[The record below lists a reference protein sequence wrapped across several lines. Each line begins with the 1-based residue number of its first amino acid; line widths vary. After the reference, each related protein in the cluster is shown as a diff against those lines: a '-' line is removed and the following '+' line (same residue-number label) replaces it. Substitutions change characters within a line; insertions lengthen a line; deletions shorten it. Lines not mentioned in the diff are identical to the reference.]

1 MVQRSIG
8 ASSASRKMDDA
19 VASIAVP
26 WKWDILH
33 RWKYGGRLQTKRHA
47 AASEPLDGTTA
58 DEAGFNDRVLILYD
72 RSLCTKEED
81 DPSDAIIYFHPAEMT
96 PDERCDL
103 CCQLV
108 GVVHFFNSCFDTP
121 EILELKRTRFA
132 VRILGS
138 HIIVLGATKSLSG
151 YALQQQIDM
160 LTQLLRFYHGSLQ
173 DMEQVCSSK
182 DSLNERVR
190 EFFNSCMPVC
200 CGPKDQLSN
209 LFRAVPTLK
218 LPEAASNVY
227 TKGYSFLEE
236 LQKMPGVLAG
246 CIVFDEKVLAS
257 QFTPEIT
264 QLLLLAATSE
274 ERLAMQDVPV
284 SYSVPPAVRL
294 VNVYFEAAWLK
305 DVAAINKH
313 SNENP
318 KDLDRYAEEAEG
330 ADDPESL
337 PGSSH
342 SLREDAILQRTE
354 LLPPAEDKKEPEEL
368 ADSLSDVDSTRSSQ
382 TTNQSSIGAPPTS
395 ATVLHMAGKQSFP
408 DSDFL
413 SDFDSA
419 AEDTD
424 IIGPEAC
431 LRRLAEL
438 QETVADCLRISQ
450 ENLAIDC
457 PRRRRATHRGSKRRL
472 RKYVSKPD
480 LRRLLKDIDEA
491 QSMECDGRARSGA
504 ATYRYGDCDAYQ
516 SYDACLGYDAAGL
529 FYQAHTM
536 HAPSLFSHFSKNKSK
551 KEITAPT
558 SKEVAVFQP
567 HSQLLFG
574 VYAKKLQRAFTKV
587 GEASCSALSLSLE
600 KASAQK
606 RSLFARLRKVGTGS
620 AASEVVTTELLVT
633 KEVGE
638 KTFELP
644 PVVQLELG
652 EALDVPVEKP
662 NRSSVKRTTEGSS
675 PGSRRDCQ
683 SDSFAGEQP
692 GNGSGQRLCG
702 EEHVGQCSALEDK
715 STRTDAR
722 CALRRVTLFVQR
734 YCNMAGLVL
743 LSEAAEEDEAFV
755 YSLWRKCIAE
765 LGDLEVTTRSWQE
778 RSNDLSSKATK
789 DAEVCYSRS
798 LHSIRGSLPSHGE
811 QTRWHLH
818 SIQSAHGKFLSD
830 ARINNINALS
840 FGQTW
845 IQATRSDDHEV
856 YKVTADDHNSAPSTG
871 AF

>member
-8 ASSASRKMDDA
+8 ASPASRKMGNA

-33 RWKYGGRLQTKRHA
+33 RWKYGGRLKTKRHT
-47 AASEPLDGTTA
+47 AASAPLDKTA
-58 DEAGFNDRVLILYD
+58 NDDDNLSFSDRVLIVYD
-72 RSLCTKEED
+72 RNLCTTEED
-81 DPSDAIIYFHPAEMT
+81 DPSDAIIYFHPAEMM

-121 EILELKRTRFA
+121 EALEMRSTRFA

-138 HIIVLGATKSLSG
+138 HIVVLGATKSLSS
-151 YALQQQIDM
+151 YVLQQQVDM
-160 LTQLLRFYHGSLQ
+160 LTRLVRFYHGSLQ
-173 DMEQVCSSK
+173 DLEQMCSSK
-182 DSLNERVR
+182 DVFNERVR

-209 LFRAVPTLK
+209 LFRAVPTLQ
-218 LPEAASNVY
+218 LPEAASNLY

-294 VNVYFEAAWLK
+294 VNVYLEAAWLK
-305 DVAAINKH
+305 DVAAINKQ

-318 KDLDRYAEEAEG
+318 KELDKYAEEA
-330 ADDPESL
+330 ADDPETL
-337 PGSSH
+337 PGSTH
-342 SLREDAILQRTE
+342 SLREGAISRQTE
-354 LLPPAEDKKEPEEL
+354 KLLPPADDKEPEL

-382 TTNQSSIGAPPTS
+382 ATNQSSIGAPPTS
-395 ATVLHMAGKQSFP
+395 ATMMQMAGNHSFP

-424 IIGPEAC
+424 IVGPEAC

-438 QETVADCLRISQ
+438 QETVADCIRISQ

-457 PRRRRATHRGSKRRL
+457 PRRRRAAHRGSKRRL

-491 QSMECDGRARSGA
+491 QSLECDGRVKSDAA
-504 ATYRYGDCDAYQ
+504 ATYRYGDCDTYQ
-516 SYDACLGYDAAGL
+516 GYDACLGYDAAGL

-536 HAPSLFSHFSKNKSK
+536 HAPSLLGHFAKNKSK
-551 KEITAPT
+551 KEIVAPT
-558 SKEVAVFQP
+558 SKQVAVCVP
-567 HSQLLFG
+567 RSQLLFG
-574 VYAKKLQRAFTKV
+574 ICAKKLQRALTKV
-587 GEASCSALSLSLE
+587 GEACSALSLSPE
-600 KASAQK
+600 KASANK
-606 RSLFARLRKVGTGS
+606 RSLFARLRKAGTGS
-620 AASEVVTTELLVT
+620 AASEMVTTELT
-633 KEVGE
+633 AQKEAGAR
-638 KTFELP
+638 TFELP

-662 NRSSVKRTTEGSS
+662 SHSPVKQTTEG
-675 PGSRRDCQ
+675 PGSRLLRH
-683 SDSFAGEQP
+683 SDSCAGEQP
-692 GNGSGQRLCG
+692 GNGSGQRLCS
-702 EEHVGQCSALEDK
+702 EEHIDQCSASKDK
-715 STRTDAR
+715 NTRTDAQ

-765 LGDLEVTTRSWQE
+765 LGDLEVTTRSWQD
-778 RSNDLSSKATK
+778 RSNDLSSRTSK

-798 LHSIRGSLPSHGE
+798 LHSIRGSLPSHGDK
-811 QTRWHLH
+811 TRWHLH
-818 SIQSAHGKFLSD
+818 SIQSAHGRFLSD
-830 ARINNINALS
+830 AGINNINALS

-856 YKVTADDHNSAPSTG
+856 FKVTSDDHNSAPTTG
-871 AF
+871 TH

>member
-1 MVQRSIG
+1 M
-8 ASSASRKMDDA
+8 
-19 VASIAVP
+19 ASIAAP

-47 AASEPLDGTTA
+47 AASGPLDKTTA
-58 DEAGFNDRVLILYD
+58 DDLAFSDRVLLVYD
-72 RSLCTKEED
+72 RNLCTKEED
-81 DPSDAIIYFHPAEMT
+81 DPSDAIIYFHPAEM
-96 PDERCDL
+96 PSDERCDL

-121 EILELKRTRFA
+121 ECLELRRTRFA

-151 YALQQQIDM
+151 YVLQQQIDM
-160 LTQLLRFYHGSLQ
+160 LTRLLRFYHGSLR

-182 DSLNERVR
+182 DSFNERVR

-209 LFRAVPTLK
+209 LFRAVPTLQ
-218 LPEAASNVY
+218 LPEAASSVY

-246 CIVFDEKVLAS
+246 CIIFDEKVLAS

-264 QLLLLAATSE
+264 QLLVLAATSE

-294 VNVYFEAAWLK
+294 VNVYLEAAWLK
-305 DVAAINKH
+305 DVATINKQ

-318 KDLDRYAEEAEG
+318 KELDKYAEEA
-330 ADDPESL
+330 ADDRESL
-337 PGSSH
+337 PGSTG
-342 SLREDAILQRTE
+342 SLHEDVTLQRTE
-354 LLPPAEDKKEPEEL
+354 KPLPPADDKEPEL

-382 TTNQSSIGAPPTS
+382 TTNQSSISAPPTS
-395 ATVLHMAGKQSFP
+395 ATVLHTTGKHSFP

-424 IIGPEAC
+424 IAGPEAC

-438 QETVADCLRISQ
+438 QETVADCLRIST
-450 ENLAIDC
+450 ENLAIDS
-457 PRRRRATHRGSKRRL
+457 PRRRRAAYRGSKKRL

-491 QSMECDGRARSGA
+491 QSLEYDGRARSGA
-504 ATYRYGDCDAYQ
+504 TYRRDDCDAYQ
-516 SYDACLGYDAAGL
+516 GYDACLGFDAAGL
-529 FYQAHTM
+529 FYQAQTV
-536 HAPSLFSHFSKNKSK
+536 HAPSLFGHFAKNKSK
-551 KEITAPT
+551 KEVVTST
-558 SKEVAVFQP
+558 SKQVAVCQP
-567 HSQLLFG
+567 RSQILFG
-574 VYAKKLQRAFTKV
+574 VYAKKLQRALTKV
-587 GEASCSALSLSLE
+587 GEACSALGRSPE
-600 KASAQK
+600 NASAEK
-606 RSLFARLRKVGTGS
+606 RSLFAGLRKAAMGS
-620 AASEVVTTELLVT
+620 AASEVVTTELTVA
-633 KEVGE
+633 KADSER
-638 KTFELP
+638 TFELP

-652 EALDVPVEKP
+652 EALEVPVEKP
-662 NRSSVKRTTEGSS
+662 NRSSVKQTTEGCG
-675 PGSRRDCQ
+675 PGSRLLRHRDSCG
-683 SDSFAGEQP
+683 GEHP
-692 GNGSGQRLCG
+692 ENGSEQRLCS
-702 EEHVGQCSALEDK
+702 EEHIGQCSALEDK
-715 STRTDAR
+715 NTRTDAQ

-743 LSEAAEEDEAFV
+743 LSEAAEQDEAFV
-755 YSLWRKCIAE
+755 YSLWRKCIGE
-765 LGDLEVTTRSWQE
+765 LGDLEVTTRSWQD
-778 RSNDLSSKATK
+778 RCNDLSSRAAK

-798 LHSIRGSLPSHGE
+798 LHSIRGSLPPNGE

-856 YKVTADDHNSAPSTG
+856 FKVTADDHNSAPSTL
-871 AF
+871 